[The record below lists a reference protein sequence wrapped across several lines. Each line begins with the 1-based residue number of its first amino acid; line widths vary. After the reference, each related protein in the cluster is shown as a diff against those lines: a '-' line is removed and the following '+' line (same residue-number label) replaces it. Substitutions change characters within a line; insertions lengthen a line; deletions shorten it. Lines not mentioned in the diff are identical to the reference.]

1 MDPRLRQHIRLQRA
15 EDQAKRLLAQLRR
28 RLEIAA
34 QHVRDEAEDGL
45 EDVGH
50 QQPAVVLG
58 NKIAVQPRL
67 QLLVVVVV
75 QRAGAGQVL
84 RGIVVPQIKADDVRP
99 GQAERPRRLPE
110 RVAALLERHAP
121 VIQHVE
127 MLDHHLD
134 EMDICAVKRGLQQ
147 TFLAAEIAVDIDLVA
162 CGFLCDGLGRCMI
175 QPVARNDKHGR
186 LQQKLPVILS

>member
-99 GQAERPRRLPE
+99 GQAERPHRLPE

-127 MLDHHLD
+127 MLDTIW
-134 EMDICAVKRGLQQ
+134 MKWISARSN
-147 TFLAAEIAVDIDLVA
+147 AACSRPSL
-162 CGFLCDGLGRCMI
+162 L
-175 QPVARNDKHGR
+175 P
-186 LQQKLPVILS
+186 KLR

>member
-67 QLLVVVVV
+67 QLLVVAVV

-84 RGIVVPQIKADDVRP
+84 RGIVD
-99 GQAERPRRLPE
+99 RR
-110 RVAALLERHAP
+110 
-121 VIQHVE
+121 
-127 MLDHHLD
+127 
-134 EMDICAVKRGLQQ
+134 
-147 TFLAAEIAVDIDLVA
+147 
-162 CGFLCDGLGRCMI
+162 
-175 QPVARNDKHGR
+175 
-186 LQQKLPVILS
+186 

>member
-1 MDPRLRQHIRLQRA
+1 M
-15 EDQAKRLLAQLRR
+15 
-28 RLEIAA
+28 
-34 QHVRDEAEDGL
+34 
-45 EDVGH
+45 
-50 QQPAVVLG
+50 
-58 NKIAVQPRL
+58 
-67 QLLVVVVV
+67 
-75 QRAGAGQVL
+75 
-84 RGIVVPQIKADDVRP
+84 
-99 GQAERPRRLPE
+99 
-110 RVAALLERHAP
+110 AALLERHAP

-186 LQQKLPVILS
+186 IQQKLPVILS